1 MLNYQSDICEGM
13 KVRASDG
20 DRLGK
25 VVSMQDGGFVIEKG
39 LFFPKDY
46 FVTYESV
53 SDIRDGEIWLA
64 TTAEQLRTS
73 GVLGEEHVT
82 GTGILGRADDLHNR
96 SDVYARDSGERL
108 GDVTAE
114 RRDTLIG
121 AEGTEERSL
130 PLYAEELEVQK
141 RQRQAGEVNI
151 SKEVVTEQKTVT
163 VPVRREEVHVEEV
176 AASGGIVP
184 DDIDLERGETISV
197 PVMEEEVEITKRP
210 VKKGEVRVTKTAT
223 EEQRTVSA
231 EVKEEKAKI
240 DRDTDLLDDEH
251 RRIPH

>member
-46 FVTYESV
+46 FVTYASV
-53 SDIRDGEIWLA
+53 SDIRDGEIWLSS
-64 TTAEQLRTS
+64 TAEQLRTS
-73 GVLGEEHVT
+73 GVLGDANVS
-82 GTGILGRADDLHNR
+82 GTGILGRADELHNR

-108 GDVTAE
+108 GDVTGE
-114 RRDTLIG
+114 RT
-121 AEGTEERSL
+121 GTEERAM
-130 PLYAEELEVQK
+130 PLYKEELDVQK

-151 SKEVVTEQKTVT
+151 SKEVVTEQKQVT
-163 VPVRREEVHVEEV
+163 VPLRREEVHVEEV
-176 AASGGIVP
+176 AAAGGIVP
-184 DDIDLERGETISV
+184 DDIDLDRDRETISV

-231 EVKEEKAKI
+231 DVKEEKAKI
-240 DRDTDLLDDEH
+240 DRDANLLDDEH